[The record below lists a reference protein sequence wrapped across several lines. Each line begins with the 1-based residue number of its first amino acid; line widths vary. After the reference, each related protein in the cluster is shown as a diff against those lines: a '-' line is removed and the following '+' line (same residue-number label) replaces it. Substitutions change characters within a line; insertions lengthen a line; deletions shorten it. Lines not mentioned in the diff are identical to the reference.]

1 MRPVDERLHLDEHR
15 PRALARHER
24 DAAGDRRAVPRQE
37 NRGRILDLAKAFL
50 AHDEEAHL
58 VRGAEA
64 ILDGAHDAEAAA
76 DVALEVEHRVDHVL
90 EHARTRERAFLRNV
104 TDQQRRNVARLRE
117 PRELRGA
124 LAHLAHGARR
134 RLQLFAEQRLDRVD
148 REHAELIASSYAR
161 EHRLDARLGEHVE
174 RRFADAEALRSQAD
188 LLERLLARDVAGR
201 HSRREIRERTQQ
213 QRRLADAGIAAD
225 QHDAA
230 GHETAAE
237 HAIELAKARRQAL
250 HRADVDAIETRELD
264 LARVLRTLGTLRHGN
279 GLGQRVPRAAI
290 GALALPFRLL
300 PAAIAAG
307 INRSRLRHAAR
318 IAELR
323 RRTAKPVAHHT
334 GPRSSRAIL
343 RAAEGTH
350 TMDRVRNQARKLFKA
365 VALATSALFSLR
377 RAKSQATTHSSDH
390 DLLERARRATDGGRL
405 QEAWALYRQL
415 PSSPALFPEIYDL
428 ARALAAHDAL
438 DEAADLF
445 HRIAQ
450 VDGEFRDVAQRLV
463 RADHAPT
470 EDDERARM
478 PPSIG
483 RYQLLEPI
491 GRGAMGNVYLGRDP
505 LINRIL
511 ALKAIDLTI
520 GFDHAELENTADGF
534 LREATIAG
542 SLSHPNIVTIFD
554 VGQTDGLAY
563 IAMEY
568 VRGHHLSEF
577 AVADRLLPVDTV
589 LDLVGRAADALDYA
603 HRRNV
608 VHRDIKPAN
617 IMYDSLSNNVKITD
631 FGIAKLIDANRTRTG
646 IVLGT
651 PAFMSPEQLEGKNV
665 NGHTDLFALGVSL
678 YQLLT
683 GLLPF
688 RGASMTN
695 LMFVIANEPHQSVT
709 SVRAGLPKWL
719 DEVVDKALAKDPAD
733 RFQCAAEMAA
743 ALRRAA

>member
-1 MRPVDERLHLDEHR
+1 MDRFRN
-15 PRALARHER
+15 LARKLPEVVTLVTSALLFWR
-24 DAAGDRRAVPRQE
+24 SPRSRAP
-37 NRGRILDLAKAFL
+37 
-50 AHDEEAHL
+50 
-58 VRGAEA
+58 
-64 ILDGAHDAEAAA
+64 
-76 DVALEVEHRVDHVL
+76 
-90 EHARTRERAFLRNV
+90 AR
-104 TDQQRRNVARLRE
+104 
-117 PRELRGA
+117 
-124 LAHLAHGARR
+124 
-134 RLQLFAEQRLDRVD
+134 
-148 REHAELIASSYAR
+148 SS
-161 EHRLDARLGEHVE
+161 D
-174 RRFADAEALRSQAD
+174 DD
-188 LLERLLARDVAGR
+188 LLE
-201 HSRREIRERTQQ
+201 Q
-213 QRRLADAGIAAD
+213 
-225 QHDAA
+225 
-230 GHETAAE
+230 
-237 HAIELAKARRQAL
+237 
-250 HRADVDAIETRELD
+250 
-264 LARVLRTLGTLRHGN
+264 
-279 GLGQRVPRAAI
+279 
-290 GALALPFRLL
+290 
-300 PAAIAAG
+300 
-307 INRSRLRHAAR
+307 
-318 IAELR
+318 
-323 RRTAKPVAHHT
+323 
-334 GPRSSRAIL
+334 
-343 RAAEGTH
+343 
-350 TMDRVRNQARKLFKA
+350 
-365 VALATSALFSLR
+365 
-377 RAKSQATTHSSDH
+377 
-390 DLLERARRATDGGRL
+390 ARRATDDGQLR
-405 QEAWALYRQL
+405 EAWALYRQL
-415 PSSPALFPEIYDL
+415 PPSRSLFPEIYDL
-428 ARALAAHDAL
+428 ACALSTHAFP

-463 RADHAPT
+463 RADHEPT
-470 EDDERARM
+470 DDEERTRM

-511 ALKAIDLTI
+511 ALKAIDLSI
-520 GFDHAELENTADGF
+520 GYDHEALESTSESF

-554 VGQTDGLAY
+554 VGETDGLAY

-577 AVADRLLPVDTV
+577 AAADRLLPVDTV
-589 LDLVGRAADALDYA
+589 LDLIGRAADALDYA

-709 SVRAGLPKWL
+709 SVRGDLPKWL
-719 DEVVDKALAKDPAD
+719 DEVVDRALAKDPAD
-733 RFQCAAEMAA
+733 RFESAADMAA
-743 ALRRAA
+743 AVRRAA